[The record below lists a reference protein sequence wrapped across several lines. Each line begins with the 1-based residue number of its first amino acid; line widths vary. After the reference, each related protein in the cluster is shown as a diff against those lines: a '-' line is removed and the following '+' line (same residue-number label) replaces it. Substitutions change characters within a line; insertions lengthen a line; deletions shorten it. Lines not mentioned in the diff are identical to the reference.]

1 MDIILNTYFNNSLLP
16 RVQQPGFFDNFDRPV
31 SDTAQL
37 SMTSGEG
44 KLWRYDS
51 TGIAPV
57 WRCDSLGRAV
67 NRSGDL
73 RNFAW
78 LDGLATNGKLKVT
91 AAALGSTRKGGPV
104 FRYQDALNHLFA
116 VQATA
121 GAPISLYKRVA
132 GSSYILATSSYVP
145 VDGDVY
151 EVELNGQNIILRVN
165 GSTVV
170 TATESAFLGETRMG
184 LYGSSDSFSMAWDD
198 IRFTPTN

>member
-31 SDTAQL
+31 SDITKLGA
-37 SMTSGEG
+37 TSGEG
-44 KLWRYDS
+44 RVWRYES
-51 TGIAPV
+51 TGITAV

-78 LDGLATNGKLKVT
+78 LDGFATNGKLKVT

-104 FRYQDALNHLFA
+104 FRYQDPFNHLFA

-132 GSSYILATSSYVP
+132 GTSYVLATSSYVP

-151 EVELNGQNIILRVN
+151 EVELNGQNITLRVN
-165 GSTVV
+165 GNTVV

-198 IRFTPTN
+198 IRFTTTS

>member
-16 RVQQPGFFDNFDRPV
+16 KAQQPGFFDNFDRPV
-31 SDTAQL
+31 SDTAML

-44 KLWRYDS
+44 RAWRYDS

-91 AAALGSTRKGGPV
+91 AAALGSSRGGGPV

-116 VQATA
+116 VQGTA
-121 GAPISLYKRVA
+121 SGPLRIYKRVN
-132 GSSYILATSSYVP
+132 GSSTMIAESTYVP

-165 GSTVV
+165 GNTIT

-184 LYGSSDSFSMAWDD
+184 LYGSSSSFSMAWDD

>member
-1 MDIILNTYFNNSLLP
+1 MDIILSTYFNNSLLP
-16 RVQQPGFFDNFDRPV
+16 RVQQPGFFDNFDRPT
-31 SDTAQL
+31 SDTAKL
-37 SMTSGEG
+37 SLTSGEG
-44 KLWRYDS
+44 RAWRYDS

-67 NRSGDL
+67 NRSGDT

-78 LDGLATNGKLKVT
+78 LDALATNGKLKVT
-91 AAALGSTRKGGPV
+91 AVTLGSTRKGGPV
-104 FRYQDALNHLFA
+104 FRYQDPLNHLFVA
-116 VQATA
+116 QGTA
-121 GAPISLYKRVA
+121 SGPLTIYKRVA
-132 GSSYILATSSYVP
+132 GTSYVLAASSYVP

-165 GSTVV
+165 GNTVA